1 MYANEG
7 IRDLLYR
14 YVSTNGR
21 NDSSFFVLSSRTF
34 AVQFHLL
41 YRHHVTC
48 FFGYITTAAR
58 CFDLHEQALFDF
70 IQSFCGKDEA
80 DLLAIQS
87 IRSVDSFLSV
97 EDVYSIFSLD
107 SEDLD
112 AIQKRCGFRNRNGL
126 CTVRSGIKSSLDYVH
141 DLLKKK
147 QTEAARVKKSSATL
161 RTSTDVPSPIDV
173 SLPSNDDSSIT
184 IRPGKT
190 EAEHRENINKCIEEW
205 CLQNTSDF
213 GVDNFDFASD
223 LTYELRI
230 SSSLVKG
237 EIKCSCGLSASLFL
251 GESGNF
257 KVRW

>member
-1 MYANEG
+1 MLTKAFETSSIATFQRMDG
-7 IRDLLYR
+7 MIFL
-14 YVSTNGR
+14 
-21 NDSSFFVLSSRTF
+21 SSFCRLERSPFNFIFFIATMSRASLDTSRLPRDVLTYTNKRF
-34 AVQFHLL
+34 
-41 YRHHVTC
+41 
-48 FFGYITTAAR
+48 
-58 CFDLHEQALFDF
+58 FDF

-147 QTEAARVKKSSATL
+147 QKEAARVKKSPATL

-205 CLQNTSDF
+205 CLQNKSDF

-230 SSSLVKG
+230 SSSLDKG

-257 KVRW
+257 KVR